1 MFKFKLKH
9 KFGNLSIKNKITI
22 LVSLI
27 FFAAFIINVL
37 YFPAHE
43 EKQITEF
50 IQNKAQNT
58 MKILSSTVSLAL
70 GEQNYEYA
78 NELFSI
84 LRNDSSI
91 VYIGLLDES
100 GSVISI
106 ASSQNVKLPTLKAFN
121 SNTFFE
127 ENNIIHTSRKIHMD
141 EGIDVYLVTGF
152 SVAERDL
159 KISKVWQLALWL
171 DIVILI
177 LAILFYFYL
186 NRLITKPL
194 IKFVKTIKHV
204 AQTNDYRYVMEVK
217 NSDEIGML
225 TEAFNILNS
234 KVYSQ
239 TEKLRLQANFVQ
251 QNPAPVFRA
260 KYDGTIIRANPAA
273 ESIFN
278 EDLSGKSI
286 YSLFTN
292 IENPVVNSISITKHF
307 QFVEQIEDKHFL
319 FTAKRDEETESL
331 YFYGSDVSEQIRY
344 ETELKKH
351 QLHLEQ
357 LVEERTVELRESE
370 EKFRNLADNSPN
382 MIFIVQ
388 NEKVV
393 YANKLCEEIT
403 GYSKEEFYSKDF
415 EFKVLIEPEYWSS
428 IIENFEKH
436 IEGKEVQPLDYAIRT
451 KTGGRIESILNT
463 KLINYGGKVAILGIV
478 TDITE
483 RKQAE
488 EALKESEEY
497 LRELNATKDKFF
509 SIISHDLRAP
519 FQALLSISDFFV
531 NDIDNMTKQE
541 IIDFA
546 SDLNQSAE
554 SLYEL
559 LNNLLDWSR
568 IQTGK
573 MKYEPRNVHLKR
585 AIDKVIRLLTANAHN
600 KRISITTKITND
612 LIVYTDRN
620 MLHSLVQN
628 LISNAIKFTNEGGEV
643 KVMTHIKNNIVEIVV
658 ADNGVGMDEN
668 TVGKLFR
675 IDTQVT
681 SLGTKNEKGTGLGL
695 ILCKELV
702 EKCGGKIWVESE
714 PGKGT
719 AFHFTLNKLNGTHS
733 VGKLQDKL
741 TDLV

>member
-1 MFKFKLKH
+1 M
-9 KFGNLSIKNKITI
+9 
-22 LVSLI
+22 
-27 FFAAFIINVL
+27 
-37 YFPAHE
+37 
-43 EKQITEF
+43 
-50 IQNKAQNT
+50 
-58 MKILSSTVSLAL
+58 
-70 GEQNYEYA
+70 
-78 NELFSI
+78 LFRS
-84 LRNDSSI
+84 
-91 VYIGLLDES
+91 
-100 GSVISI
+100 
-106 ASSQNVKLPTLKAFN
+106 
-121 SNTFFE
+121 
-127 ENNIIHTSRKIHMD
+127 
-141 EGIDVYLVTGF
+141 
-152 SVAERDL
+152 
-159 KISKVWQLALWL
+159 
-171 DIVILI
+171 
-177 LAILFYFYL
+177 
-186 NRLITKPL
+186 
-194 IKFVKTIKHV
+194 
-204 AQTNDYRYVMEVK
+204 
-217 NSDEIGML
+217 
-225 TEAFNILNS
+225 
-234 KVYSQ
+234 
-239 TEKLRLQANFVQ
+239 
-251 QNPAPVFRA
+251 
-260 KYDGTIIRANPAA
+260 
-273 ESIFN
+273 
-278 EDLSGKSI
+278 
-286 YSLFTN
+286 
-292 IENPVVNSISITKHF
+292 
-307 QFVEQIEDKHFL
+307 
-319 FTAKRDEETESL
+319 
-331 YFYGSDVSEQIRY
+331 
-344 ETELKKH
+344 
-351 QLHLEQ
+351 
-357 LVEERTVELRESE
+357 
-370 EKFRNLADNSPN
+370 
-382 MIFIVQ
+382 
-388 NEKVV
+388 
-393 YANKLCEEIT
+393 
-403 GYSKEEFYSKDF
+403 
-415 EFKVLIEPEYWSS
+415 
-428 IIENFEKH
+428 
-436 IEGKEVQPLDYAIRT
+436 
-451 KTGGRIESILNT
+451 
-463 KLINYGGKVAILGIV
+463 
-478 TDITE
+478 
-483 RKQAE
+483 
-488 EALKESEEY
+488 KESEEY